1 MCKGCGLDAIGL
13 RFDNCSQVLHN
24 EDAIKACMK
33 EDTVCKETNI
43 EGPVKVIEMFTGF
56 RDSPYASGFKLTTE
70 NEV

>member
-1 MCKGCGLDAIGL
+1 
-13 RFDNCSQVLHN
+13 
-24 EDAIKACMK
+24 MK